1 MCWGEEERERD
12 FGVEDEPCDADARK
26 GLEAACGAVRCGDRW
41 RVRAKKLATDAAVL
55 ERGQRSR
62 PDSDGAITD

>member
-1 MCWGEEERERD
+1 MRESA
-12 FGVEDEPCDADARK
+12 G
-26 GLEAACGAVRCGDRW
+26 GAVRCGDRW